1 MLISTLAR
9 LVGCSERAI
18 RHYHQIGLLAE
29 PKRLSN
35 GYRDYQI
42 SDLNRVLII
51 RALIDAGIPLA
62 EIGTDIDFP
71 TVLSRIDATIAKL
84 EQQRNNLL
92 RLAETPLGVPAD
104 LLTAIEEHLLN
115 CGFPTV
121 LITHE
126 LESFQLMGIC
136 GVTTEETWAQL
147 RTNLKDPA
155 VAISTRTQAQL
166 WQKLAT
172 LSPQSDEFEQIIIQ
186 IAELLPTGLMAE
198 LHPTLREADMPL
210 TGSEFQLPY
219 PYDHAFHRLTE
230 LMQP

>member
-29 PKRLSN
+29 PPRKSN

-42 SDLNRVLII
+42 SDLNRVLTI

-62 EIGTDIDFP
+62 EIGTDVDFP
-71 TVLSRIDATIAKL
+71 AALSRIDATIAKL
-84 EQQRNNLL
+84 EQQRDNLL
-92 RLAETPLGVPAD
+92 RLAETPLGVPAK
-104 LLTAIEEHLLN
+104 LLTAIEKHLLECN
-115 CGFPTV
+115 FPTV

-126 LESFQLMGIC
+126 LESYQLMGIC
-136 GVTTEETWAQL
+136 GVTTSATWAQL
-147 RTNLKDPA
+147 TANLKDPT
-155 VAISTRTQAQL
+155 VAESSRTQAQL
-166 WQKLAT
+166 WNKVAT
-172 LSPQSDEFEQIIIQ
+172 LSPQSDEFEQTIKQ
-186 IAELLPTGLMAE
+186 IARLLPTGLMAG

-219 PYDHAFHRLTE
+219 PYDHAFRLLIE
-230 LMQP
+230 LMRP